1 MVRLSIIIPAY
12 NAGKYLERC
21 VSSCEEQS
29 VPQDEFEI
37 IVVNDGSKDN
47 TLEVAESLADKY
59 TNVRL
64 FSKENGG
71 SSSARNMGLYHAKG
85 DYITFVD
92 SDDYLLPGK
101 LAAVLS
107 VAENNKLDLCIF
119 NFKVMSHDGSSVNT
133 DNPLKKGKIYNC
145 EEASIQGYQVGSAC
159 GKLYLRKMLE
169 SSNIRFRTDIIFG
182 EDSYFSFQVL
192 MKCGRIMNADVCAY
206 VYTANPL
213 SVTKDTHRLKE
224 KEIRR
229 CEDSLQLIKLVSD
242 QSEDT
247 KISSRFRKY
256 LKTFATS
263 LRLGFLISLMGSK
276 HLRRSDA
283 NDLIRKAKSM
293 QLYPYEVTS
302 NSFTKALIMHVLNVE
317 NILHLV
323 LCFRLK
329 S

>member
-1 MVRLSIIIPAY
+1 MLRLSIIIPVY
-12 NAGKYLERC
+12 NVEKYLQRC
-21 VSSCEEQS
+21 VES
-29 VPQDEFEI
+29 VANQDIPQTDYEVI
-37 IVVNDGSKDN
+37 LVNDGSTDSSAEICSALAGKYDN
-47 TLEVAESLADKY
+47 IKLV
-59 TNVRL
+59 N
-64 FSKENGG
+64 KENGG
-71 SSSARNMGLYHAKG
+71 SSSARNMGLDHAKG

-92 SDDYLLPGK
+92 SDDYLLPDK

-159 GKLYLRKMLE
+159 DKLYLRKMLE
-169 SSNIRFRTDIIFG
+169 SNNIRFRTDIIFG

-192 MKCGRIMNADVCAY
+192 LKSGRIMNTDVCAY

-213 SVTKDTHRLKE
+213 SVTKDTHRLRE

-229 CEDSLQLIKLVSD
+229 CEDSLQFIKLVRD

-256 LKTFATS
+256 LKTYATS
-263 LRLGFLISLMGSK
+263 LRLGFLISLISSK

-283 NDLIRKAKSM
+283 HHLIRKAKSM

-302 NSFTKALIMHVLNVE
+302 NSFPKALIMHVLNVE

-323 LCFRLK
+323 LRFRLK

>member
-1 MVRLSIIIPAY
+1 MRLSIIIPAY

-21 VSSCEEQS
+21 VGSCEEHS

-71 SSSARNMGLYHAKG
+71 SSSARNMGLDHAKG

-92 SDDYLLPGK
+92 SDDYLLPDK

-119 NFKVMSHDGSSVNT
+119 NFKVMSHDGSSVDT

-145 EEASIQGYQVGSAC
+145 EDASIQGYQVGSAC

-169 SSNIRFRTDIIFG
+169 SNNIRFRTDIIFG

-192 MKCGRIMNADVCAY
+192 MKCGRIMNADVCGY

-213 SVTKDTHRLKE
+213 SVTKDTHRLRE

-229 CEDSLQLIKLVSD
+229 WEDSLQLIKLVSD

-256 LKTFATS
+256 LRTYATS
-263 LRLGFLISLMGSK
+263 LRLGFLISLISSK
-276 HLRRSDA
+276 NLRRSDA

-323 LCFRLK
+323 LRFRLK

>member
-1 MVRLSIIIPAY
+1 MRLSIIIPAY

-21 VSSCEEQS
+21 VGSCEEQN

-71 SSSARNMGLYHAKG
+71 SSSARNMGLDHAKG
-85 DYITFVD
+85 DYIIFVD
-92 SDDYLLPGK
+92 SDDYLLPDK

-169 SSNIRFRTDIIFG
+169 SNNIRFRTDIIFG

-192 MKCGRIMNADVCAY
+192 MKCGRIMNAGVCGY

-229 CEDSLQLIKLVSD
+229 REDSLQLIKLVSD
-242 QSEDT
+242 QSENT

-256 LKTFATS
+256 LKTYATS
-263 LRLGFLISLMGSK
+263 LRLGFLISLISSK

-283 NDLIRKAKSM
+283 NDLIWKAKSM

-323 LCFRLK
+323 LRFRLK